1 MTGEHLAARQRP
13 PAGGAR
19 PPRLPA
25 HGHARTRLALPRIGI
40 TLGLEVVALVLFMY
54 AAALRFLNYAVYCGV
69 IAAAALLLVDL
80 PQPSSHGTEGDR
92 VYWTLCG
99 VGMG

>member
-1 MTGEHLAARQRP
+1 M
-13 PAGGAR
+13 
-19 PPRLPA
+19 
-25 HGHARTRLALPRIGI
+25 
-40 TLGLEVVALVLFMY
+40 VALVLFMY

-99 VGMG
+99 VGMGVIVMLLAGLLAKRTAKAPQPPADVPAQRTTTAEQDLGSPKRSRS